1 MVHGSLATPQ
11 TAVVPALAA
20 TRSGSIL
27 STSSADLLAVSAAQ
41 PTISARSSNFLHACR
56 KLTPIAITVYEL
68 ERVRCNLRREI
79 HTAESPAGVGDEK
92 YDPESAS
99 MTGDSRSDVEG
110 GTG

>member
-1 MVHGSLATPQ
+1 VEVETPIEQVKSAVGATAGNGAGDAGRPRHLQ
-11 TAVVPALAA
+11 EGKVYPLREPKALVRFQGQA
-20 TRSGSIL
+20 
-27 STSSADLLAVSAAQ
+27 
-41 PTISARSSNFLHACR
+41 
-56 KLTPIAITVYEL
+56 PIAITVYEL